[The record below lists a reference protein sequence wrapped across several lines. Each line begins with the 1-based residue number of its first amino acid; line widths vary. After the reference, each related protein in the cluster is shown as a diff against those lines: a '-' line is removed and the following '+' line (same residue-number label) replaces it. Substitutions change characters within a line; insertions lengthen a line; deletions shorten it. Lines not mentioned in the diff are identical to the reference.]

1 MKRYVLE
8 NWLWIISGC
17 ILTRL
22 AVDYAYLERGYKA
35 VGGEW
40 LVLPVILLSV
50 HMARETIRSVIA
62 VFQDGGNDE

>member
-8 NWLWIISGC
+8 NWLWIIFGC

-50 HMARETIRSVIA
+50 HMTRETIRSVIA
-62 VFQDGGNDE
+62 VFRDGGDDE

>member
-35 VGGEW
+35 IGGEW

-50 HMARETIRSVIA
+50 HTVKTTVGSVIA
-62 VFQDGGNDE
+62 VFQDGGDNE

>member
-8 NWLWIISGC
+8 NWFWIISGC
-17 ILTRL
+17 VLTRQ
-22 AVDYAYLERGYKA
+22 AIDYAYLERGYKA
-35 VGGEW
+35 IGGEW

-62 VFQDGGNDE
+62 VFQDGGDDE

>member
-8 NWLWIISGC
+8 NWFWIIFGC

-35 VGGEW
+35 VGGE
-40 LVLPVILLSV
+40 
-50 HMARETIRSVIA
+50 
-62 VFQDGGNDE
+62 